1 MTYETIVKET
11 TKDGHVR
18 ALIRFSGKWTA
29 RAAEDRI
36 AGLPV
41 EDLYEDSG
49 SVFAVGKF
57 LAINVYSDEVYGEIL
72 AALDG
77 NPTGQLHKVT
87 PETAMFDLMGKIDFS
102 KLIPKD
108 TEKKIKGIANLFFQ
122 SWLKEATIIGLEAS
136 DNVETVKW
144 VEAWFN
150 YKGKKYHLDFC
161 MEDGNNTLCLYTTNK
176 YQENVDC
183 AYVTVDTLQEKID
196 SVDDT
201 GHFPENTKVEPEAPE
216 ANPRENSM
224 EERLGKV
231 EAAIAVLKEEVADI
245 KKKL

>member
-1 MTYETIVKET
+1 MTYKTIVKET

-18 ALIRFSGKWTA
+18 ALIQFSGKWTA

-49 SVFAVGKF
+49 SFFAVGKF

-72 AALDG
+72 AALDDE
-77 NPTGQLHKVT
+77 KVT

-108 TEKKIKGIANLFFQ
+108 TETKLKGIASLFLQ

-196 SVDDT
+196 SVDDA
-201 GHFPENTKVEPEAPE
+201 GYFPGQVIPAC
-216 ANPRENSM
+216 PREDVDELDREIPRKSL
-224 EERLGKV
+224 EERLDKV
-231 EAAIAVLKEEVADI
+231 EHLIADLQDEVTEI
-245 KKKL
+245 KKKI